1 MARKPGK
8 KQKEIQKDGLGKV
21 DRVKG
26 LYKKRKRWL
35 VPLDMYFVMNS
46 REEALNNE
54 SILVKILE

>member
-8 KQKEIQKDGLGKV
+8 KQKEIQKDALGKV
-21 DRVKG
+21 DIVKG
-26 LYKKRKRWL
+26 IYKKRKRWL